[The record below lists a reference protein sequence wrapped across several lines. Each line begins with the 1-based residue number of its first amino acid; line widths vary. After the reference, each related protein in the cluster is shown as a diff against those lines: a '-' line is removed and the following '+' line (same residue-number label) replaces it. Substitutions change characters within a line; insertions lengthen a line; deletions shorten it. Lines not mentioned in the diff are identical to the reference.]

1 MTSVYRKKRQER
13 ERPLNEPGAA
23 AVFPQPTPGTRP
35 FSELIDPSRR
45 KRLPR
50 LTSEPAFVRE

>member
-1 MTSVYRKKRQER
+1 MTSVYRKKRRER

-23 AVFPQPTPGTRP
+23 AVFPQPTPGTRR

-45 KRLPR
+45 KRPPR
-50 LTSEPAFVRE
+50 LAPEPAFVCE